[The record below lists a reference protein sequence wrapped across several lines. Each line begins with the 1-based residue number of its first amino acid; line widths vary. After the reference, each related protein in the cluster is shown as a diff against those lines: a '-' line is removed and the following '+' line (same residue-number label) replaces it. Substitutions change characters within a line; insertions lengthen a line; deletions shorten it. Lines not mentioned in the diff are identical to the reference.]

1 MGFLPIVS
9 HCIEGGFFSERVS
22 PSPPHFNISLCCG
35 EEVHLVFFGSFSQE
49 NDSYVAVGLVY
60 PWGKVEFR
68 IF

>member
-35 EEVHLVFFGSFSQE
+35 EEVHLVFLDLFHR
-49 NDSYVAVGLVY
+49 
-60 PWGKVEFR
+60 KM
-68 IF
+68 IHM